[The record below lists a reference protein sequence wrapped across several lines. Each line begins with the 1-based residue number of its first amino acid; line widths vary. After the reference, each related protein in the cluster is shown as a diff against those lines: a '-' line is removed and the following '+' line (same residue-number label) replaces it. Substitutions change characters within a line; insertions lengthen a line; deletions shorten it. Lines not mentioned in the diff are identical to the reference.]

1 MTKQGVTETL
11 NNLQSMLQ
19 PASQIRET
27 MRKNVDGLW
36 SNQEKIL
43 GSMEELTNG
52 WFGRR
57 HAGTQAALTA
67 AQRMC
72 DTKTGFDLMKEYQT
86 WAVGSLE
93 RIMADSLA
101 FQKHLMT
108 VGGLF
113 AKPLS
118 PPQKESVPEAMV
130 IKTLAASGLTQHPDK
145 KSPKK

>member
-1 MTKQGVTETL
+1 MTKQGVTDTL

-19 PASQIRET
+19 PTSQIRKA

-36 SNQEKIL
+36 SNQAKIL
-43 GSMEELTNG
+43 GSIEEFANG

-72 DTKTGFDLMKEYQT
+72 DTKAPVDMMQEYQT
-86 WAVGSLE
+86 WAMGSLE

-101 FQKHLMT
+101 LQK
-108 VGGLF
+108 
-113 AKPLS
+113 
-118 PPQKESVPEAMV
+118 
-130 IKTLAASGLTQHPDK
+130 
-145 KSPKK
+145 